1 MKTIR
6 PAMALLWLGL
16 ALAACAKSTPTPIKI
31 VVATDATYPP
41 MEMVDASGE
50 IVGFDIDLMKA
61 AASAVGATV
70 EFKNV
75 AWDDLFAGLSEGE
88 FDAVISS
95 VTITD
100 ERRKTMDF
108 SIPYYAE
115 DQVLVIPSA
124 TTGVNT
130 IEDLSGQSVGVLR
143 GSSAAAEFATLAEQY
158 GITIVPYD
166 AYEKYFEALLDGQ
179 VAAVVTD
186 APMAETYVTH
196 YQGQLRMATQL
207 TVKEE
212 FGVAVRKGEKEML
225 GIINAGLQAVIES
238 GEAAALEAKWIK

>member
-16 ALAACAKSTPTPIKI
+16 ALAACAKSTPTPVKI

-41 MEMVDASGE
+41 MEMLDASGE
-50 IVGFDIDLMKA
+50 IIGFDIDLMKA
-61 AASAVGATV
+61 AATAVGATV

-75 AWDDLFAGLSEGE
+75 AWDDLFIGLLEGE
-88 FDAVISS
+88 YDAVISS

-100 ERRKTMDF
+100 DRRKTMDF

-115 DQVLVIPSA
+115 DQVLVVPSV

-143 GSSAAAEFATLAEQY
+143 GSSAAAELATLAEQY
-158 GITIVPYD
+158 GITVVPYD
-166 AYEKYFEALLDGQ
+166 GPEMFEALLYGQ
-179 VAAVVTD
+179 IAAVVAD
-186 APMAETYVTH
+186 APMAETYVTY

-207 TVKEE
+207 AVKEQL
-212 FGVAVRKGEKEML
+212 GVAVRKGDKEML
-225 GIINAGLQAVIES
+225 GIINTGLQAVIES